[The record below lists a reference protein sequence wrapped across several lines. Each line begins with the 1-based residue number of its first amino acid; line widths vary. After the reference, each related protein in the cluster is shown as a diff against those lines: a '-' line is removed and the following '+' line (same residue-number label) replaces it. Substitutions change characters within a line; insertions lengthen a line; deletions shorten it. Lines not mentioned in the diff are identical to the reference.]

1 MAITVKSSAYPKAI
15 HTLNC
20 FFMRLD
26 KYICKSTDLSTQ
38 HARELIQSGHAKIN
52 DAICIYE
59 ARQVHEGDT
68 VKLQENV
75 LTLRPFRYLMLHKP
89 AGYICSNKDERHPSL
104 LNLINIE
111 NSNVLNIVGRLDV
124 DTTGLVLLSDDGR
137 WTYNVSHPGLECS
150 KLYRVGL
157 SKPIEHDAIQTFKDG
172 VRLKGSN
179 QLTRP
184 AELTILKDK
193 DVRLSITEGKNH
205 QVKRMFRAVGNR
217 VDTLHREQIGSVRL
231 DIPEGQWRHLT
242 EEEVLSFSTRS

>member
-15 HTLNC
+15 HTLNR

-52 DAICIYE
+52 DVVCIYE
-59 ARQVHEGDT
+59 ARQVHDGDT
-68 VKLQENV
+68 VTLQDDV

-89 AGYICSNKDERHPSL
+89 AGYISSNQDERHPSL
-104 LNLINIE
+104 LNLLNID
-111 NSNVLNIVGRLDV
+111 NKNVLNIVGRLDV

-137 WTYNVSHPGLECS
+137 WTYDVSHPELDCT

-157 SKPIEHDAIQTFKDG
+157 SKPIETSVIQTFKDG
-172 VRLKGSN
+172 IKLKGSDT
-179 QLTRP
+179 LTRP

-193 DVRLSITEGKNH
+193 DVRLSITEGRNH

-217 VDTLHREQIGSVRL
+217 VDTLHRERIGSVEL
-231 DIPEGQWRHLT
+231 DIEEGQWRHLT
-242 EEEVLSFSTRS
+242 EAEVKSFS